1 MARRR
6 KTEEEW
12 DGTERRA
19 TPLVLVV
26 NDDEDACELLVRF
39 LRHARF
45 RTVGAHSVQEATA
58 AAHEHLPRAV
68 VVDMTRGGMGASLR
82 VLDALRGDEDRRVS
96 TTRAILCGTSR
107 RNREFSFQSGAD
119 GFLVRPFHLQ
129 ELVDEVAAALA
140 RPLDALPRHR
150 RDQLA
155 RG

>member
-6 KTEEEW
+6 KNEEW
-12 DGTERRA
+12 DGTERRT

-26 NDDEDACELLVRF
+26 NDDLDACELLVRF
-39 LRHARF
+39 LRHAGF
-45 RTVGAHSVQEATA
+45 RTAGAHSAEEASA
-58 AAHEHLPRAV
+58 AAREHLPRAV
-68 VVDMTRGGMGASLR
+68 VIDMTRGGMGSTLR
-82 VLDALRGDEDRRVS
+82 VLDVLRSDEDRRVS

-129 ELVDEVAAALA
+129 ELVDELHAAIA

-155 RG
+155 LG